1 MPPSEPLS
9 LFAVTAPGLEE
20 VAAAELGEVGIAGSA
35 EPGGVAWQGPLET
48 LYLANLR
55 SRIASRVLLRVGE
68 FRART
73 FFELERHARRVPWE
87 RFVAPGG
94 AVRLRVTSRKSKLY
108 HEGAVAQRVGEAIE
122 RAVGPVRLVAG
133 TADDGEGEETTDGAQ
148 MFVVRFHYD
157 RCTVSADTSGPLL
170 HLRGYRQAL
179 ARAPLRET
187 IAAAMLRGSGWDGR
201 APLLDPMCGAGTIP
215 IEAALIARRIAPGLA
230 GPGREPRRHAF
241 RQWPEFDARLW
252 DRLVERAREE
262 ILPAAAAPIRGSDRD
277 EGAIAA
283 ARANA
288 ERAGVLPDLA
298 LEAMPISAIE
308 APGPDGWL
316 VSNPPYGVRVGESGP
331 LRNLY
336 AALGRVA
343 RERFPG
349 WRVALLTADRDLE
362 RQTGLALG
370 EAFRTQN
377 GGIPVRLAVARVG

>member
-1 MPPSEPLS
+1 VRG
-9 LFAVTAPGLEE
+9 A
-20 VAAAELGEVGIAGSA
+20 
-35 EPGGVAWQGPLET
+35 GPL
-48 LYLANLR
+48 
-55 SRIASRVLLRVGE
+55 
-68 FRART
+68 
-73 FFELERHARRVPWE
+73 
-87 RFVAPGG
+87 
-94 AVRLRVTSRKSKLY
+94 AV
-108 HEGAVAQRVGEAIE
+108 
-122 RAVGPVRLVAG
+122 
-133 TADDGEGEETTDGAQ
+133 DD
-148 MFVVRFHYD
+148 
-157 RCTVSADTSGPLL
+157 
-170 HLRGYRQAL
+170 
-179 ARAPLRET
+179 RET
-187 IAAAMLRGSGWDGR
+187 IAAAMLRGCGWDGR

-230 GPGREPRRHAF
+230 GAAREPRRHAF

-288 ERAGVLPDLA
+288 GRAGVLADLA
-298 LEAMPISAIE
+298 LEAKPISAIE

-349 WRVALLTADRDLE
+349 WTVALLSADRDLE
-362 RQTGLALG
+362 RQAGLGLE